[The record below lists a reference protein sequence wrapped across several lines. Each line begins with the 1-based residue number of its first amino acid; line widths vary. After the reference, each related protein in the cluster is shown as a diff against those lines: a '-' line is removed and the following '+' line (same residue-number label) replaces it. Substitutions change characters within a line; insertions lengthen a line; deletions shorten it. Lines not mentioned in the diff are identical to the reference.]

1 MHGFSGMLHL
11 SRPCV
16 RSSVHAAAVLLN
28 LTDDYFARSL
38 VANIKFFLTVINREA
53 KEEGSRGPPE

>member
-1 MHGFSGMLHL
+1 MLHL